1 MVLLCIYL
9 NILNK
14 LYIRVVIKGGSSLDL
29 HFIWKSIV
37 IVVGGVFILRLAGR
51 KSISQL
57 TVAQTVMM
65 IAVGSL
71 IIQPVSERN
80 IWITM
85 VITFLMVLTLLFIEY
100 IVLKYDALETLIYG
114 KSLMVV
120 ENGQINESNLK
131 KLRLTVDMLEVRLR
145 QQNIQ
150 NISDLQWA
158 TIESNGQLGY
168 MLKPDLQYSTKKD
181 IQMLMT
187 MIQENN
193 STAPIETT
201 ENQPDEA
208 HNLFEEVK
216 NKKHL
221 KKPPEGLR

>member
-1 MVLLCIYL
+1 M
-9 NILNK
+9 
-14 LYIRVVIKGGSSLDL
+14 DL
-29 HFIWKSIV
+29 HFIWKAVVIV
-37 IVVGGVFILRLAGR
+37 IGGVLILRLAGR
-51 KSISQL
+51 KSVSQL

-100 IVLKYDALETLIYG
+100 ITLKYDALETFIYG
-114 KSLMVV
+114 KSVLVV
-120 ENGQINESNLK
+120 EKGQINEKNLK

-150 NISDLQWA
+150 TIKDLQWA

-168 MLKPDLQYSTKKD
+168 MLNPSKQYATKED
-181 IQMLMT
+181 IQMLKSLIEMNQNKT
-187 MIQENN
+187 SSENSLPQSN
-193 STAPIETT
+193 SSNNI
-201 ENQPDEA
+201 
-208 HNLFEEVK
+208 FMEVK
-216 NKKHL
+216 SSKHSKKHSEDL
-221 KKPPEGLR
+221 K